1 MNNNAAT
8 GYSGKDKLVLGL
20 AIASTYVLMV
30 FGNVVTT
37 TGSGMACPDWPL
49 CYGTVNPPKAISVWI
64 EWGHRMIGG
73 VTGFLILAAAFIVW
87 KKAGPAMR
95 FFLKIAVATIV
106 AAILLGGAIIIIDA
120 PLLDSFMRIAVVSS
134 HIVSSTIIFVTMIIA
149 YHSVSSRPGE
159 SADGYSVFLFGLVY
173 AQIVV
178 GIVVRYAH
186 ASMACGPDWPLCQ
199 GGILPPDY
207 SFEVLLHYVHRLIA
221 YVIFGVTL
229 WKLSAALKAGI
240 PARRAAITFG
250 LVLLQASIGIG
261 IVQTVMFLPLLV
273 MHGAAGFA
281 LLGWTAY
288 LGAPG
293 MIGARAAER

>member
-8 GYSGKDKLVLGL
+8 GYSGKDKLILGL
-20 AIASTYVLMV
+20 AIASTYILMI

-73 VTGFLILAAAFIVW
+73 VTGVLILAAAFIVW
-87 KKAGPAMR
+87 KKAGPAIR

-149 YHSVSSRPGE
+149 YHSVSARPGDAAGRF
-159 SADGYSVFLFGLVY
+159 SIFLFGLVY

-207 SFEVLLHYVHRLIA
+207 SFEVLLHYTHRLIA
-221 YVIFGVTL
+221 YVIFGLTL
-229 WKLSAALKAGI
+229 WQWTVAVKAGI

-293 MIGARAAER
+293 MIGARTAER

>member
-1 MNNNAAT
+1 MNNNAAA
-8 GYSGKDKLVLGL
+8 GFSGTARLVLGL
-20 AIASTYVLMV
+20 AIVSTYILMI

-49 CYGTVNPPKAISVWI
+49 CYGTVNPPKAVSVWI
-64 EWGHRMIGG
+64 EWSHRMIGG
-73 VTGFLILAAAFIVW
+73 VTGFLILAAAFLAW
-87 KKAGPAMR
+87 KKAGPAIR

-106 AAILLGGAIIIIDA
+106 AAILLGGAIIIVDA

-134 HIVSSTIIFVTMIIA
+134 HIIASTVIFVTMIIA
-149 YHSVSSRPGE
+149 FHSVSSRPGE
-159 SADGYSVFLFGLVY
+159 AAGGFSIFLFGLVY

-178 GIVVRYAH
+178 GVVVRYAH

-199 GGILPPDY
+199 GSIPPPDY
-207 SFEVLLHYVHRLIA
+207 SFEVLLHYAHRLAA
-221 YVIFGVTL
+221 YVIFGITL
-229 WKLSAALKAGI
+229 WKLAVTLKAGI

-288 LGAPG
+288 LAAPG
-293 MIGARAAER
+293 MIGARTAES

>member
-1 MNNNAAT
+1 MNNNVVT

-20 AIASTYVLMV
+20 AIVFTYILMV

-37 TGSGMACPDWPL
+37 TGSGMSCPDWPL

-73 VTGFLILAAAFIVW
+73 VTGFLIIGAAVLVW
-87 KKAGPAMR
+87 KKAGPAIR

-106 AAILLGGAIIIIDA
+106 AAILLGGAIIIVDA
-120 PLLDSFMRIAVVSS
+120 PLLDSFMRIAIVSS

-149 YHSVSSRPGE
+149 YHSVSPRAGE
-159 SADGYSVFLFGLVY
+159 PADRYSFLLFGLVY
-173 AQIVV
+173 AQIVI
-178 GIVVRYAH
+178 GIVVRYAN
-186 ASMACGPDWPLCQ
+186 ASMACPDWPLCQ
-199 GGILPPDY
+199 GSILPPDY
-207 SFEVLLHYVHRLIA
+207 SFEVLLHYTHRLVA

-229 WKLSAALKAGI
+229 WKLTVDLKAGI
-240 PARRAAITFG
+240 PARRSAITFG

-273 MHGAAGFA
+273 MHGAVGFA
-281 LLGWTAY
+281 LLGWSAY

-293 MIGARAAER
+293 MIGARTAER

>member
-1 MNNNAAT
+1 MNNNTAA
-8 GYSGKDKLVLGL
+8 GYSGKEKLVLGL
-20 AIASTYVLMV
+20 AIVFTYILMI

-73 VTGFLILAAAFIVW
+73 VTGFLILAAAFVVW
-87 KKAGPAMR
+87 KKAGPAIR

-106 AAILLGGAIIIIDA
+106 AAILLGGGIIIIDA

-134 HIVSSTIIFVTMIIA
+134 HIVSSTIIFVTMIVA
-149 YHSVSSRPGE
+149 YHSVSSRSGDA
-159 SADGYSVFLFGLVY
+159 ADRYSFLLFGLVY

-199 GGILPPDY
+199 GAILPPDY
-207 SFEVLLHYVHRLIA
+207 SFEVLLHYTHRLIA
-221 YVIFGVTL
+221 YVIFGITL
-229 WKLSAALKAGI
+229 WKLTATLKAGI

-273 MHGAAGFA
+273 LHGAAGFA

-293 MIGARAAER
+293 MIGARAAEQ

>member
-1 MNNNAAT
+1 MNNNVAT

-20 AIASTYVLMV
+20 AIAFTYILMI

-64 EWGHRMIGG
+64 EWGHRLIGG
-73 VTGFLILAAAFIVW
+73 VTGFLILAAAFLTW
-87 KKAGPAMR
+87 KKAGPAIR
-95 FFLKIAVATIV
+95 FFLKVAVVTIV
-106 AAILLGGAIIIIDA
+106 AAILLGGAIIIVDA
-120 PLLDSFMRIAVVSS
+120 PLLDSFKRIAVVSS
-134 HIVSSTIIFVTMIIA
+134 HIISSTIIFATLIIA
-149 YHSVSSRPGE
+149 YHSVSSRAAE
-159 SADGYSVFLFGLVY
+159 AADRFYIFLFVLTF
-173 AQIVV
+173 AQIVI
-178 GIVVRYAH
+178 GIVVRYAN
-186 ASMACGPDWPLCQ
+186 ASMACPDWPLCQ
-199 GGILPPDY
+199 GSILPPSF
-207 SFEVLLHYVHRLIA
+207 SFEVLLHYTHRLIA

-229 WKLSAALKAGI
+229 WKFTAARKAGA
-240 PARRAAITFG
+240 PARRDAITFG

-281 LLGWTAY
+281 LLGWTAW

-293 MIGARAAER
+293 MTGARAAEK

>member
-1 MNNNAAT
+1 MNNNVAT
-8 GYSGKDKLVLGL
+8 GYSGKDKLFLGL
-20 AIASTYVLMV
+20 AIAFTYILMV

-49 CYGTVNPPKAISVWI
+49 CYGTVNPPKEISVWI
-64 EWGHRMIGG
+64 EWGHRMLGG
-73 VTGFLILAAAFIVW
+73 VTGFLILAAAFLAW
-87 KKAGPAMR
+87 RKAGPAIR
-95 FFLKIAVATIV
+95 FFLKIAVAMIA
-106 AAILLGGAIIIIDA
+106 AAILLGGAIIIVDA

-134 HIVSSTIIFVTMIIA
+134 HIIASTVIFVTMIIA
-149 YHSVSSRPGE
+149 YYSISSRAGE
-159 SADGYSVFLFGLVY
+159 AADRFYFFLFVLTF

-178 GIVVRYAH
+178 GIVVRYGN
-186 ASMACGPDWPLCQ
+186 ASMACPDWPLCQ
-199 GGILPPDY
+199 GSILPPAY
-207 SFEVLLHYVHRLIA
+207 SFEVLLHYGHRLIA
-221 YVIFGVTL
+221 YVIFGISL
-229 WKLSAALKAGI
+229 WKWVVTLKAGV
-240 PARRAAITFG
+240 PARREAITFG

-288 LGAPG
+288 CGAPS

>member
-1 MNNNAAT
+1 MSNDTASV
-8 GYSGKDKLVLGL
+8 YSGKEKLVLGL
-20 AIASTYVLMV
+20 DILFTYILMI

-73 VTGFLILAAAFIVW
+73 ITGFLILAAAFLVW
-87 KKAGPAMR
+87 KKAGPAIR

-106 AAILLGGAIIIIDA
+106 AAILLGGGIIIIDA

-149 YHSVSSRPGE
+149 YHSVSSRAGE
-159 SADGYSVFLFGLVY
+159 AADRFSVFLFVLVY
-173 AQIVV
+173 AQIVI

-186 ASMACGPDWPLCQ
+186 ASMGCGPDWPLCQ
-199 GGILPPDY
+199 GSILPPDY
-207 SFEVLLHYVHRLIA
+207 SFEVLLHYIHRLIA
-221 YVIFGVTL
+221 YVIFGLTL
-229 WKLSAALKAGI
+229 WKLATLLKAGS
-240 PARRAAITFG
+240 PARQAGITFG
-250 LVLLQASIGIG
+250 LVLLQAAIGIG

-273 MHGAAGFA
+273 AHGAAGFA
-281 LLGWTAY
+281 LLGWTAW

-293 MIGARAAER
+293 MIGARAAED